1 MHEKTCQNCAHYSQ
15 HYALDHTKIFRVYCG
30 HCKCSRPKRKLPDGK
45 ACDNF
50 VPGSPDTD
58 AFVSKDY
65 LSKELLEY
73 MFSLDLLP
81 EIEEFRAPSSNK

>member
-1 MHEKTCQNCAHYSQ
+1 MHEKTRQNCAHYCQ
-15 HYALDHTKIFRVYCG
+15 HYALDHKRLFRVYCG
-30 HCKCSRPKRKLPDGK
+30 HCMYSRPKRKLPDGK

-58 AFVSKDY
+58 AFASKEY
-65 LSKELLEY
+65 LSKGLLEY

-81 EIEEFRAPSSNK
+81 EIEEFPAPSSSK